1 MFKSIA
7 LTLLICCAAV
17 TASAQIGMD
26 LSLNRTNYMQY
37 EPIYACV
44 TLRNDTARPLL
55 FGKHPKLQGY
65 ILFEVTDQRGNIVPK
80 RPGMELSVRGLVLS
94 PGQIKRMIV
103 PINRYYQ
110 LDRTGVYRVHAYV
123 SHSLLPSEYKTRDLK
138 FNVEPG
144 IQVWK
149 QTVGVP
155 ELNTKETGNGVSAER
170 TYNIRS
176 ITEGATKA
184 YYLVIE
190 DDQKIYSVI
199 RIGKAVG
206 YERFSV
212 QVDMLSR
219 IHLLMP
225 LSPKVFQYLAFS
237 IDGKPVANEYRKTA
251 ATIPMLFRNP
261 DTGIVT
267 LVGGET
273 ARAGVDFADPN
284 AGLVKAAD
292 LLSKDDAAATG
303 NPAPPPKA
311 PAAPGLVDLGK
322 DL

>member
-1 MFKSIA
+1 MFKLICSS
-7 LTLLICCAAV
+7 LLICLAAV
-17 TASAQIGMD
+17 TASAQIGME
-26 LSLNRTNYMQY
+26 LALNRTNYMQY

-55 FGKHPKLQGY
+55 FGRHPKLQGF

-80 RPGMELSVRGLVLS
+80 RPGMELSVRGLILS
-94 PGQIKRMIV
+94 PGQVKRMIV

-123 SHSLLPSEYKTRDLK
+123 SHSLLPNEYKTQDLK

-144 IQVWK
+144 ITVWK

-155 ELNTKETGNGVSAER
+155 ELNPESTPDAVSAER

-176 ITEGATKA
+176 ITEGSTKA

-190 DDQKIYSVI
+190 DSRKIYAVI

-206 YERFSV
+206 YEQFSV

-237 IDGKPVANEYRKTA
+237 IDGKPVANEYRKTSG
-251 ATIPMLFRNP
+251 TIPMLFRNP
-261 DTGIVT
+261 DNGIVT

-292 LLSKDDAAATG
+292 LLSEEDAAATG

-311 PAAPGLVDLGK
+311 PDATGMVDLGK

>member
-1 MFKSIA
+1 MFKSICLA
-7 LTLLICCAAV
+7 FFAVCAAATV
-17 TASAQIGMD
+17 SAQVGMD
-26 LSLNRTNYMQY
+26 LMLNRSMYMQY

-65 ILFEVTDQRGNIVPK
+65 VLFEVTDQRGNIVPK

-110 LDRTGVYRVHAYV
+110 LDRAGVYRVHAYV
-123 SHSLLPSEYKTRDLK
+123 SHSLLPSEYKTKDLK
-138 FNVEPG
+138 FNIEPG
-144 IQVWK
+144 ITVWK

-155 ELNTKETGNGVSAER
+155 ELNPEKDPNEVSRDR
-170 TYNIRS
+170 TYNIRT
-176 ITEGATKA
+176 ITEGSTKA

-190 DDQKIYSVI
+190 DNRKIYAVI

-206 YERFSV
+206 YEQYTA

-225 LSPKVFQYLAFS
+225 ISPKVFQYLSFS
-237 IDGKPVANEYRKTA
+237 VDGKPVANEYRKTSG
-251 ATIPMLFRNP
+251 TIPMLIRNP
-261 DTGIVT
+261 DTGIVS

-273 ARAGVDFADPN
+273 ARAGVDFTDPN
-284 AGLVKAAD
+284 AGLVKVAD
-292 LLSKDDAAATG
+292 LLSDNDAEATG
-303 NPAPPPKA
+303 NPAATPKA
-311 PAAPGLVDLGK
+311 APAPGLVDLGK
-322 DL
+322 EL